1 MPKFFDKERYMVHS
15 YLQLC
20 WRLGLKLKII
30 HRILQFNQSQWLKQ
44 YVEFNT
50 EQKIEAERKKDKGGK
65 AF

>member
-1 MPKFFDKERYMVHS
+1 MVHS

-50 EQKIEAERKKDKGGK
+50 EQKIEAERKKDKDGK